1 MRIQMDDGVGLAVE
15 VTGTGGPLL
24 LVHGFG
30 GAKEDFADHVA
41 GLAEHATVVVFD
53 HHGHGASDHPADE
66 GAYSLDRLVADTL
79 GAADALGFGRFRVV
93 GHSMGGMVARRLVLA
108 HPARVDA
115 LVLMDT
121 GPGPPPGVEVAA
133 VDLGVDIARTDGMA
147 VLKAVQDELDPL
159 GTPAYQ
165 RVLGRTRPGYQPT
178 SASASGRTSVVDMW
192 IDDRIRARPSA
203 RPARR
208 AAYPPLPHTRHR
220 RRAGHHVPGRVAG
233 DGRQPFRA
241 RRSSSC
247 PTPATRRSSRTRRRG
262 SPRSTP
268 SCRRPP
274 AEAA

>member
-15 VTGTGGPLL
+15 VTGTGAPLL

-53 HHGHGASDHPADE
+53 HRGHGASDHPPDE
-66 GAYSLDRLVADTL
+66 GAYTLDRLVADTL
-79 GAADALGFGRFRVV
+79 GVADALGFPRFGVV

-121 GPGPPPGVEVAA
+121 GSGPPTGVDAA
-133 VDLGVDIARTDGMA
+133 TVDLGVEIARTDGMA

-159 GTPAYQ
+159 GSPAHQ
-165 RVLGRTRPGYQPT
+165 RLLATRPGYRDFCDRKWANL
-178 SASASGRTSVVDMW
+178 SREMW
-192 IDDRIRARPSA
+192 IALAPEIVGQADQLDVLRTLDCPTLVIVGEQDAAFLDVSRVMAATIPGATLVVVPDAGHSPQFENPSA
-203 RPARR
+203 WF
-208 AAYPPLPHTRHR
+208 AA
-220 RRAGHHVPGRVAG
+220 V
-233 DGRQPFRA
+233 DPFMSA
-241 RRSSSC
+241 H
-247 PTPATRRSSRTRRRG
+247 A
-262 SPRSTP
+262 
-268 SCRRPP
+268 